1 MNQQIRVGQKFCW
14 GKQEGKRYDIQLTTS
29 LVCMDVFNLTNS
41 SNFEAGK
48 LVRIVEIYAKD
59 FDIGELAIFAKS
71 T

>member
-1 MNQQIRVGQKFCW
+1 MWWLYDPTNKCVSKICW
-14 GKQEGKRYDIQLTTS
+14 GKQEGKRYDIGLTTS
-29 LVCMDVFNLTNS
+29 LVCMDAFNLTNS

-48 LVRIVEIYAKD
+48 LVRLAED